1 MIRLPLL
8 LFLALAFSA
17 LLLQLSAASALL
29 PGWLWWTL
37 TALPGAL
44 ALHELV
50 GHPIPYLRW
59 SFLRMLLARK
69 RLRRHWQVGDGR
81 EEAAARYVLATASK
95 GDAGAAIHAIDEYA
109 YRHKFLINVGDRKGA
124 ILEQA
129 VERVKPRLVLEFGAY
144 VGYSALRIAR
154 TLPEHGRLISIEKNP
169 ANAEIARRIAAHA
182 GVVERVAFV
191 VGDLGDDGKTAALL
205 RDEHDVQPGSLD
217 LVFIDHAKDAYVPDL
232 QRILAA
238 GWLHTGS
245 VVIADNVGFPGAP
258 EYRAYME
265 AAEGKRFQ
273 TRVHETSVEY
283 QSLLRDL
290 VLESTMLR

>member
-1 MIRLPLL
+1 MTRLPLL
-8 LFLALAFSA
+8 LFSALACGAA
-17 LLLQLSAASALL
+17 LLPFSAASPMIPA
-29 PGWLWWTL
+29 WLCWTL
-37 TALPGAL
+37 ATVTGAL
-44 ALHELV
+44 ALHELA
-50 GHPIPYLRW
+50 GRPIPYLRW
-59 SFLRMLLARK
+59 SFLRMLLAGK
-69 RLRRHWQVGDGR
+69 TLRREWQVGDGR
-81 EEAAARYVLATASK
+81 EEAAARYVLATAPK
-95 GDAGAAIHAIDEYA
+95 GDAGASIRAIDAYA

-129 VERVKPRLVLEFGAY
+129 VERVKPRLVLELGAY

-154 TLPEHGRLISIEKNP
+154 TLPERGRLISIEKNP

-182 GVVERVAFV
+182 GVESCVAFV

-205 RDEHDVQPGSLD
+205 RDEHDVHPGSLD

-283 QSLLRDL
+283 QSVLRDL